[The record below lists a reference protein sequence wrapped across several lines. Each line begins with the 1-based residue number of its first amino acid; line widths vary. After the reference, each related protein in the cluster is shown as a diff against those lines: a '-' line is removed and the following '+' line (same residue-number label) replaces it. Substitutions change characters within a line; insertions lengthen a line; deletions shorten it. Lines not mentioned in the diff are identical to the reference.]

1 MSLFFFGEKRPLP
14 RHIFI
19 TGASSGIGRALALV
33 YASDGV
39 RLSLSGR
46 NEARL
51 NETARLCRDK
61 GATVSLFLF
70 DVTDE
75 VAARHAITQAN
86 TFQPLDLII
95 ANAGISAG
103 SFGHGES
110 ETTARAIFDTNI
122 RGVLN
127 TVFPALDIF
136 KSTGGQIAI
145 VSSIAGVTPL
155 AGCPAYSATKACV
168 RFWGQALNARFSP
181 KIRVSV
187 ICPGFIKTPL
197 TDANDFPMPFMM
209 PADKAAKII
218 VNGLIKNK
226 PLITFPFMTAL
237 GARLLALLPNG
248 LQLPI
253 IKKMPRKES

>member
-1 MSLFFFGEKRPLP
+1 MSLFFFGEKRSLP

-19 TGASSGIGRALALV
+19 TGASSGIGRALALA

-122 RGVLN
+122 QGVLN

-145 VSSIAGVTPL
+145 NFDIPRIFFSSSRFATNNAAIAPKEVPKSIL
-155 AGCPAYSATKACV
+155 
-168 RFWGQALNARFSP
+168 FLN
-181 KIRVSV
+181 
-187 ICPGFIKTPL
+187 
-197 TDANDFPMPFMM
+197 
-209 PADKAAKII
+209 
-218 VNGLIKNK
+218 
-226 PLITFPFMTAL
+226 
-237 GARLLALLPNG
+237 
-248 LQLPI
+248 LQLYF
-253 IKKMPRKES
+253 S